1 MSVCIT
7 KIAVGGKMANDKW
20 TGFKANGKT
29 DRTGV
34 YLIKSNVSE
43 EVYVGSTK
51 DMAKRIRQHKYE
63 LRHNKHPC
71 KKLQEIYN
79 KSPEL
84 TVEFIEIDEPD
95 KTLARELAFDQEQS
109 LLDKFKEQSLLL
121 NAATDARNAATGI
134 DFTDEVRGKMSAAA
148 KRRFKDPATVER
160 VSQNSRDRW
169 SNQEYRDKL
178 TELRNTPEHKLL
190 QSEHKKQL
198 WKNPEHRA
206 KICIPVIAD
215 GKKYDSLKDAAK
227 DLGIST
233 TVLRYR
239 CNSKNFPNY
248 SAPERGKRNE

>member
-1 MSVCIT
+1 MT
-7 KIAVGGKMANDKW
+7 AVGGKMANDKW

-134 DFTDEVRGKMSAAA
+134 VYTDEVRGKISEGI
-148 KRRFKDPATVER
+148 KKHFEDPVNVER
-160 VSQNSRDRW
+160 AKQNAHDRW

-190 QSEHKKQL
+190 QSEYKKEL

-206 KICIPVIAD
+206 KMCIPVTVD

-233 TVLRYR
+233 SALRNR
-239 CNSKNFPNY
+239 CKSKNYPNY
-248 SAPERGKRNE
+248 SAPERGKKND